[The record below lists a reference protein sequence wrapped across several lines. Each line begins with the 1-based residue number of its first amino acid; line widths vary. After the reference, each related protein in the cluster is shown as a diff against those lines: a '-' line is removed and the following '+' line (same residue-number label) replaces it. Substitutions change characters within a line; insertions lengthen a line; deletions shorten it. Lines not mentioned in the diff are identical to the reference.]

1 MSIQWPY
8 THVHPHV
15 LASLSPH
22 QLPSPALKRAAKRYV
37 IAMNE
42 LNKQICD
49 YNAEALQRQLAGC
62 RTHVE
67 MRQLLLQ
74 SAQVPFVAVNMNTVA
89 AHMPRLV
96 VLDRAA
102 QCVNLLREVLD
113 EWEGDAALAR
123 GTATAPATA
132 TATATAAPAPSN
144 AADEALGAATF
155 SMFSAWTPSQSTSLV

>member
-8 THVHPHV
+8 THVNPHV
-15 LASLSPH
+15 FASLSPH
-22 QLPSPALKRAAKRYV
+22 QPPSPALKRAAKRYV

-49 YNAEALQRQLAGC
+49 YNAEALQCQLAGC
-62 RTHVE
+62 RTHIE

-74 SAQVPFVAVNMNTVA
+74 SAQVPFVAVNINTVA
-89 AHMPRLV
+89 AHTPRLV

-113 EWEGDAALAR
+113 EWEGDAALA
-123 GTATAPATA
+123 PATA
-132 TATATAAPAPSN
+132 SATASATAAPAPSN
-144 AADEALGAATF
+144 AADEPPAAATF
-155 SMFSAWTPSQSTSLV
+155 SVFSAWTPSQSTSLV